1 MDADEKED
9 EEDTEMEEAE
19 EEEEGDGEEDF
30 DDDELDDDE
39 DGGDSEVDADIFD
52 DSDDDSASTS
62 FSAATTRPYNCSTCG
77 GNHPCHKCP
86 LKALQVQFEEDTA
99 SLFKSNK
106 IPGSITLEASIDCKP
121 FTIKAKLTHSRF
133 TDLCTDLDAHVLE
146 SIKFHV
152 ASSVKK
158 TSIRR
163 SAAEAE
169 LAAKMQA
176 MEAKNQKKGFFRFL
190 RRKKGKAAAAKVAAP
205 DRKSVV

>member
-1 MDADEKED
+1 MSVYSRRVI
-9 EEDTEMEEAE
+9 T
-19 EEEEGDGEEDF
+19 
-30 DDDELDDDE
+30 
-39 DGGDSEVDADIFD
+39 D
-52 DSDDDSASTS
+52 DSDDDAVSNASTS

-106 IPGSITLEASIDCKP
+106 IPGSITLEASIDGKP

-176 MEAKNQKKGFFRFL
+176 LEAKKRKRDAEDFEALQEL
-190 RRKKGKAAAAKVAAP
+190 RREAALCGDDIETSGTEAAAPTAP
-205 DRKSVV
+205 STSWFSWRRQTVDA